1 VPAVVRLVGTNA
13 EEGRALLEEAGRTD
27 LHPMATL
34 TEAIAKAVELAN
46 EKERADGG
54 HTARGETAP

>member
-1 VPAVVRLVGTNA
+1 MRLVGTNA
-13 EEGRALLEEAGRTD
+13 EEGRALLEAAGRAD

-46 EKERADGG
+46 ERERADGD
-54 HTARGETAP
+54 HTVRAETAP